1 MDLLIFPSWSLWCHC
16 VILSHRVLKVFSE
29 KPPKGSGATAGESS
43 RTSWR
48 WALLCDGWIYFTY
61 VYIYMYVYVCICIHT
76 CSIYTHINV
85 GLKDLPK
92 SHQHFGGWL
101 RVSLDPRRVVVR
113 CLVQSQRTCGTAL
126 REGHWSL
133 GGWITAPPKQNS
145 EALDVME
152 TQLILTNWN
161 AGLFEGLELEG
172 FRCYSLHG
180 KKKKPRT
187 VS

>member
-1 MDLLIFPSWSLWCHC
+1 MH
-16 VILSHRVLKVFSE
+16 
-29 KPPKGSGATAGESS
+29 
-43 RTSWR
+43 
-48 WALLCDGWIYFTY
+48 
-61 VYIYMYVYVCICIHT
+61 
-76 CSIYTHINV
+76 THINV

-92 SHQHFGGWL
+92 SHQNFGDWL

-133 GGWITAPPKQNS
+133 GGWITAPPKQKS

-187 VS
+187 VSLFTSTKLTWLKGNPFLIDNISRLEKGHGGFFDLTSKMSTITTKHSFESTDWRSR

>member
-1 MDLLIFPSWSLWCHC
+1 MGWMDLFYIC
-16 VILSHRVLKVFSE
+16 
-29 KPPKGSGATAGESS
+29 
-43 RTSWR
+43 
-48 WALLCDGWIYFTY
+48 IYTYIY
-61 VYIYMYVYVCICIHT
+61 VYTYIHVIYIYSIIY
-76 CSIYTHINV
+76 IYTCTHTYINV

-92 SHQHFGGWL
+92 SHQNFGGWL
-101 RVSLDPRRVVVR
+101 RVSLDPWRVVVR

-133 GGWITAPPKQNS
+133 GGWITAPPKQKS

-180 KKKKPRT
+180 KKKNHVQYHFSPPPN
-187 VS
+187 